1 MGPKECD
8 EDDYSAFCL
17 GFAMDNPVAGTRSD
31 MAAVRIHRLEVF
43 DDCVEIRPHWEVDFA
58 SMPRGASSLLAQ
70 SQAILELNR
79 APGLGHLPSPRLACP
94 GLEGPR
100 SLQPSGGPISGS
112 DRGEA

>member
-8 EDDYSAFCL
+8 EDDYSAVCL
-17 GFAMDNPVAGTRSD
+17 GFAMANPVVGIRRD

-79 APGLGHLPSPRLACP
+79 APGLGHLPIPQIGLPRL
-94 GLEGPR
+94 
-100 SLQPSGGPISGS
+100 GGPPILATI
-112 DRGEA
+112 RRPNLRF